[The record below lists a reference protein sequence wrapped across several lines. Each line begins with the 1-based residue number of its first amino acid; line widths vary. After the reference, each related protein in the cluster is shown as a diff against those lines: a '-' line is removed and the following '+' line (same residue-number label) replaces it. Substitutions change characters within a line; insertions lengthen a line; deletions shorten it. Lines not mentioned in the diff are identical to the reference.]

1 MRKKLLSIST
11 NKLKITMIFCLA
23 VLFNVGLMNG
33 QTDIAVNGGFE
44 TGDFAGWTQAP
55 ASNQTILSATP
66 SEGTYYAELNNTTS
80 GSASLIKNANVGVG
94 TAVGGQEVTVTFD
107 ARGTLGVGAVAFAE
121 LFSELSGGGTSKAEI
136 LSGGPLALDADPNTW
151 KSFSFTTTLG
161 PDVSGG
167 VTLQLTATTSAD
179 AGSTCLMNY
188 DNVKIT
194 LTDVGPSARVQ
205 VIHNSADAAA
215 SVVDVYLDGALAVDD
230 FAFRTATPFIDVPA
244 GTPIS
249 VAIAPSNSTSVGD
262 AIATFPYTLT
272 DGETYVLVAEG
283 IVSPSGYS
291 PATAFDIAVYAMGQE
306 AAATAGN
313 TDLLVHHGSTDA
325 PTVDVNEVSGPSV
338 LVDNISYGEFDPNG
352 YLELP
357 TADYNI
363 NISTADGSTV
373 VESYDAPLATLGL
386 DDAAAVV
393 VASGFLDPSV
403 NSNGPAFGLWVALP
417 AGGAL
422 VELPVT
428 GAATGNNVTVDV
440 NANWTGYINAFNV
453 ADGSFATGFPRNGAA
468 GVAILKTTIGTD
480 NITLQPN
487 FELYES
493 NPGDAF
499 WTNGAIGNKIVEC
512 STFVEP
518 GASFNGNDLTFSGTV
533 DSNTLGNDA
542 LGNPYEA
549 KFFIKALD
557 PGAGFSDA
565 LGGAKTIDLPASGNF
580 TVSATGAELAPG
592 LIVQYGF
599 YIKGLNANPAEEAS
613 LGSIIVSAA
622 ALSTPAVEEMTFKAY
637 PNPTQDSWTVK
648 TKNIKM
654 SSIQVFDILGKSV
667 MSLQPDTT
675 EATID
680 ASGLKSGL
688 YFAKINTANGSSS
701 LKLVKQ

>member
-1 MRKKLLSIST
+1 MMK
-11 NKLKITMIFCLA
+11 KITL
-23 VLFNVGLMNG
+23 LFALLTFSLGYS

-44 TGDFAGWTQAP
+44 SGDFTGWTQFI
-55 ASNQTILSATP
+55 SGTQNVVTTNP
-66 SEGTYYAELNNTTS
+66 SEGTNCAELNNNVPA
-80 GSASLIKNANVGVG
+80 SASGIKNANVGIG
-94 TAVGGQEVTVTFD
+94 TAVAGQEVTITFD
-107 ARGTLGVGAVAFAE
+107 ARGTTAAGGVAFAE
-121 LFSELSGGGTSKAEI
+121 LFSEIDPSGVSKSQI
-136 LSGGPLALDADPNTW
+136 LGGGPLALNADPNVW

-167 VTLQLTATTSAD
+167 VTLQLTATTGGD
-179 AGSTCLMNY
+179 GGSLAQLFY

-194 LTDVGPSARVQ
+194 LTDVGPTARVQ

-215 SVVDVYLDGALAVDD
+215 SVVDVYLDGVLALDD
-230 FAFRTATPFIDVPA
+230 FAFRTASPFIDVPA

-249 VAIAPSNSTSVGD
+249 VAVAPSNSTSVGD

-272 DGETYVLVAEG
+272 EGETYVLVAEG
-283 IVSPSGYS
+283 IVSPSGYT

-313 TDLLVHHGSTDA
+313 TDVLVHHGSTDA
-325 PTVDVNEVSGPSV
+325 PTVDVNEVSGPLL
-338 LVDNISYGEFDPNG
+338 LVDDISYGEFAANG

-357 TADYNI
+357 TADYTI

-386 DDAAAVV
+386 DDAAIVV

-417 AGGAL
+417 IGGAL
-422 VELPVT
+422 VELPIA
-428 GAATGNNVTVDV
+428 GTGNSGNDVTVDV

-613 LGSIIVSAA
+613 LGSIVVSAA
-622 ALSTPAVEEMTFKAY
+622 ALSTADVEEMTFKVY
-637 PNPTQDSWTVK
+637 PNPAQDSWTVK

-654 SSIQVFDILGKSV
+654 STIQVFDILGKQV
-667 MSLQPDTT
+667 LTLAPNAM
-675 EATID
+675 EAKID

-701 LKLVKQ
+701 LKLVRQ

>member
-11 NKLKITMIFCLA
+11 NKLKSTMVFCFA
-23 VLFNVGLMNG
+23 VLLNVGLMNG

-44 TGDFAGWTQAP
+44 TGDFTGWTQAP

-194 LTDVGPSARVQ
+194 LTDVAPSARVQ

-244 GTPIS
+244 GVEVS
-249 VAIAPSNSTSVGD
+249 VAVAPSNSTSVAD

-325 PTVDVNEVSGPSV
+325 PTVDVNEVSGPAI
-338 LVDNISYGEFDPNG
+338 LVDDISYGEFDPNG

-357 TADYNI
+357 TADYTI
-363 NISTADGSTV
+363 NISTADGLTV
-373 VESYDAPLATLGL
+373 VAEYDAPLATLGL

-393 VASGFLDPSV
+393 VASGFLNPTV

-417 AGGAL
+417 SGGAL
-422 VELPVT
+422 VELPP
-428 GAATGNNVTVDV
+428 G
-440 NANWTGYINAFNV
+440 
-453 ADGSFATGFPRNGAA
+453 GSTP
-468 GVAILKTTIGTD
+468 T
-480 NITLQPN
+480 
-487 FELYES
+487 
-493 NPGDAF
+493 
-499 WTNGAIGNKIVEC
+499 
-512 STFVEP
+512 EP
-518 GASFNGNDLTFSGTV
+518 
-533 DSNTLGNDA
+533 
-542 LGNPYEA
+542 
-549 KFFIKALD
+549 
-557 PGAGFSDA
+557 
-565 LGGAKTIDLPASGNF
+565 
-580 TVSATGAELAPG
+580 TVSAPEPTLPESEVLSVYSDTYTTGVTNFNFIDFQGSGTITQVEIEGVGTGNFSGKIEGLSFYGPSFDAIDLSVESSPG
-592 LIVQYGF
+592 VPMYDYVHFDYYATTSTEIRF
-599 YIKGLNANPAEEAS
+599 YVVDADTPCCGSSEEPRYIINASGGDEVLEQGVWKSVFIPFTVFSNFAANNGAQWDGNP
-613 LGSIIVSAA
+613 VSQLKFEGNGNLYFDNIYFSKNTS
-622 ALSTPAVEEMTFKAY
+622 LSTTDFKIAGLSAY

-654 SSIQVFDILGKSV
+654 SSIQVFDILGKNV
-667 MSLQPDTT
+667 MSLQPETT

-688 YFAKINTANGSSS
+688 YFAKISTANGSSS